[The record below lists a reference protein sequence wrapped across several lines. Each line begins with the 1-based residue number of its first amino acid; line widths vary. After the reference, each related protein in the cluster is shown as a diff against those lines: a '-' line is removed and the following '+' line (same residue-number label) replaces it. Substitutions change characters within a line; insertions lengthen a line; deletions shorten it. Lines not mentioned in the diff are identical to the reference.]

1 MKIMSFFNPNEKKKD
16 WKRRRVK
23 RRSQEKT
30 MKDEHKLQRI
40 SPLLG
45 SSYFPTSAPTSSSP
59 TLVPTTVAPSATL
72 SPTTKLTQSVNKFFA
87 TSQDIEVA
95 VPSNVHEIYLYMWG
109 AGGGCETSP
118 GGSGAYVEG
127 PLSVIPEEVL
137 RIIVGRG
144 GMKSDEG
151 GYGQS
156 SGGGRTAV
164 QRNDEDIVTAG
175 GGGGGG
181 GDSGS
186 DSGSN
191 PLSILFGGSATSY
204 DHNQLRTTSFQGGK
218 GEEMTTECSIPRT
231 TAEGEQQMIISGGG
245 GNQTS
250 GGCGGRGTTGLKYR
264 GGSATRELNEN
275 DVSSSSFCR
284 NRRSGGG
291 GGGYYGGGAGYCG
304 GAGGGGSSYLAQLSG
319 GSFQMSESGKPNNSG
334 NGGCSGLYSV
344 YWNSS
349 ACGGGCT
356 PETGTGRGGDGFLVM
371 ELVFDPTVSPTPIP
385 SLVPSTSLPS
395 FQPTLITNNNNKN
408 HNNSLS
414 GQPIDS
420 SGSSSS
426 SSMTMIVGIII
437 VVFLVLLGMVWCI
450 RTFLCL
456 PEPTLLQESRDTL
469 RRMSAIIGRKL
480 GFDGRP
486 RPEYQTVSVIDD
498 DDEENFDDYE
508 EEEQERRKRGKSV
521 LLTRTRKQ

>member
-1 MKIMSFFNPNEKKKD
+1 VKD
-16 WKRRRVK
+16 HK
-23 RRSQEKT
+23 EKT
-30 MKDEHKLQRI
+30 MKDEHRLQRI

-59 TLVPTTVAPSATL
+59 TFAPTTLAPSATL

-87 TSQDIEVA
+87 TNQDIEVV

-109 AGGGCETSP
+109 AGGGCGTFP

-127 PLSVIPEEVL
+127 PLSVIPDEVL
-137 RIIVGRG
+137 RIIVGKG
-144 GMKSDEG
+144 GMKSDEITSIYG
-151 GYGQS
+151 GGGLGQS
-156 SGGGRTAV
+156 SGGGRTAI

-181 GDSGS
+181 GGDSDS
-186 DSGSN
+186 DSGSGSN
-191 PLSILFGGSATSY
+191 PPSILFGGSATSF
-204 DHNQLRTTSFQGGK
+204 DHGQLRSTSFQGGK
-218 GEEMTTECSIPRT
+218 GEEMTTDCSIITRT
-231 TAEGEQQMIISGGG
+231 TTTEGEQQSIISGGG

-250 GGCGGRGTTGLKYR
+250 GGCGGRGAVGHRYL
-264 GGSATRELNEN
+264 GGSVTRPVDEN

-304 GAGGGGSSYLAQLSG
+304 GAGGGGSSYLSLLIG
-319 GSFQMSESGKPNNSG
+319 GLFQMSESGKPSNSG
-334 NGGCSGLYSV
+334 NGGCSGSYSA

-349 ACGGGCT
+349 SCGGGCT
-356 PETGTGRGGDGFLVM
+356 PQTGTTGRGGDGFLVM
-371 ELVFDPTVSPTPIP
+371 ELVYDPTVSPTPFP
-385 SLVPSTSLPS
+385 SLVPSFSPSPPPS
-395 FQPTLITNNNNKN
+395 FQPTLVTNNNIKN

-414 GQPIDS
+414 GHPIDS

-426 SSMTMIVGIII
+426 SSLTMIVAIII
-437 VVFLVLLGMVWCI
+437 VVFLVLLGMIWCI
-450 RTFLCL
+450 RTFLCF
-456 PEPTLLQESRDTL
+456 PDPTLLQESRDTL

-486 RPEYQTVSVIDD
+486 RPEYQTVSVIDED

-508 EEEQERRKRGKSV
+508 QEEQERRNRTRGGKSV